1 MKLERTEIKRISSEE
16 TKLCYL
22 IKLEG
27 NKAKKTF
34 VLRCNT
40 KQNNI
45 CLFLKSTRFNILL
58 NHFKLNFS
66 VSDRIH
72 SFSGNEKLCFVI
84 KHKKSV
90 ILVVVLAL
98 ILLQFLKVS

>member
-27 NKAKKTF
+27 NNAKKTF
-34 VLRCNT
+34 ALRCNT

-45 CLFLKSTRFNILL
+45 LFI
-58 NHFKLNFS
+58 FKINKIPHTFKP
-66 VSDRIH
+66 
-72 SFSGNEKLCFVI
+72 F
-84 KHKKSV
+84 
-90 ILVVVLAL
+90 
-98 ILLQFLKVS
+98 